1 MSADRLPVII
11 GVGQVNRRDDD
22 LAAAADAA
30 GLMREA
36 LAAAEADAGVPA
48 LAACDTLE
56 LVRLFS
62 SAMDHIPGFLAGQF
76 PGIRN
81 VPAFVAGHGN
91 TPLLLLSRAANRI
104 AAGEA
109 EICAIAGAEAYRT
122 EKRLAARAAGSV
134 HNPDTMQQ
142 ALAQRTSGA
151 ALRYGLVSP
160 IEIYPLFENA
170 MRAVWGQTL
179 AEAQDESARIWSGFS
194 KVAAANPHAAI
205 RTPLEPAEILTPSP
219 RNRMLGFPYTTL
231 QVANNSVNQGAAVIV
246 ASLAAA
252 RRMGVAVDRLVF
264 VGAGAAADE
273 SLDIRD
279 RPDFHSS
286 AALEASIHLALA
298 RNGLTAADCDEVELY
313 SCFPC
318 VPKYARRVAG
328 IPADRPLS
336 VSGGLT
342 FAGGPIRNYMM
353 HAVATMAE
361 ALRGRGRRSGLLF
374 ANGGFMT
381 NAHAL
386 ALSGSPLAARLRQDF
401 DVQAQAEVRR
411 GAVPPFIDAY
421 EGTARIET
429 YVVMHDRD
437 GSAERATLVART
449 PEGVRL
455 FCRADTGDAGLV
467 EFLTS
472 GAAEPVGQWGRVV
485 RSGDGMNL
493 WRPA

>member
-1 MSADRLPVII
+1 MNAERTPVII
-11 GVGQVNRRDDD
+11 GAGQVNRRDDD
-22 LAAAADAA
+22 LATATDAA

-36 LAAAEADAGVPA
+36 LQAAQEDAGCAA

-62 SAMDHIPGFLAGQF
+62 SAMDHIPGFLAARF
-76 PGIRN
+76 PGLRS
-81 VPAFVAGHGN
+81 VPQFVAGHGN

-104 AAGEA
+104 ASGEA
-109 EICAIAGAEAYRT
+109 QVCAIAGAEAYRT
-122 EKRLAARAAGSV
+122 EKRLAARAAGSA

-142 ALAQRTSGA
+142 ALAQRTSAA

-170 MRAVWGQTL
+170 MRAAWGQTL
-179 AEAQDESARIWSGFS
+179 AQAQDESARIWSGLS
-194 KVAAANPHAAI
+194 KVAAANPHASI
-205 RTPLEPAEILTPSP
+205 RTPLEPADILAPTP

-231 QVANNSVNQGAAVIV
+231 QVANNSVNQGAAVIL

-252 RRMGVAVDRLVF
+252 RRLGVPEDRLVF

-273 SLDIRD
+273 SHDIRE
-279 RPDFHSS
+279 RRDFHSS
-286 AALEASIHLALA
+286 PALEASIGLALE
-298 RNGLTAADCDEVELY
+298 RNGLSAADCDEIELY

-328 IPADRPLS
+328 IAADRPLS

-353 HAVATMAE
+353 HAVAAMAG
-361 ALRGRGRRSGLLF
+361 ALRRRGNGHGLLF

-381 NAHAL
+381 NAHSVV
-386 ALSGSPLAARLRQDF
+386 LSRAPLAARLPRSF
-401 DVQAQAEVRR
+401 DVQAEADARR
-411 GAVPPFIDAY
+411 GAVPAFVDAY
-421 EGTARIET
+421 EGPARIET
-429 YVVMHDRD
+429 HVVMHDRE
-437 GSAERATLVART
+437 GRPGRATLVARS
-449 PEGVRL
+449 PSGERL
-455 FCRADTGDAGLV
+455 FCKADAGDAALV
-467 EFLTS
+467 ELLTA
-472 GAAEPVGQWGRVV
+472 GATEPVGQWGRVV

-493 WRPA
+493 WEPA